1 MAKKE
6 KTTPAQETPAE
17 ETEPD
22 LTVEATENVPEE
34 EAPQQPSETEL
45 LQKQLADANDKFL
58 RLAAEYD
65 NYRKRTA
72 KEKEELNALCKSTV
86 IREIL
91 PVIDNFERAMAN
103 PADNPE
109 EFKKGVEMIAKQLSE
124 TLQKLGVESFGD
136 EGDAFDPNLHN
147 AVMHIESEDHGEN
160 VIAAVFGKGYR
171 LGDKVIRPAMVQV
184 AN

>member
-6 KTTPAQETPAE
+6 KTAPEQEAPAE
-17 ETEPD
+17 ETAAETAAAEPAE
-22 LTVEATENVPEE
+22 TTPPE
-34 EAPQQPSETEL
+34 PSETEK
-45 LQKQLADANDKFL
+45 LQKQLQDANDQFL

-86 IREIL
+86 IRELL

-109 EFKKGVEMIAKQLSE
+109 EFRKGVEMIAKQLSE
-124 TLQKLGVESFGD
+124 TLQKLGVEPFGD
-136 EGDAFDPNLHN
+136 AGDAFDPNLHN